1 MGSSII
7 PLSIDD
13 EVASTKGCDIACMAF
28 PYLLCI
34 GWTLVF
40 AALFSKM
47 VSSNITYHFMLPRFL
62 MLHPIHFLQ
71 VASQQTIQQSFNAAC
86 QDHCKRCHKAIT
98 RLAFCQYCGAWSVDR
113 TESIGVGEGGH

>member
-47 VSSNITYHFMLPRFL
+47 VSSNYLYPCHFMLPRFL

-71 VASQQTIQQSFNAAC
+71 VASQSAVQQSIHKKSEDYC
-86 QDHCKRCHKAIT
+86 HRCH
-98 RLAFCQYCGAWSVDR
+98 
-113 TESIGVGEGGH
+113 